1 MNFLRSLL
9 RPVHHTFAPLGDRAQ
24 CMMAVNL
31 LFQPWRWHDGAER
44 HSLIT
49 ELSQRFGG
57 EAFLCGSGR
66 EALLAL
72 LLSLRPQ
79 ENDEV
84 IVQGYTCVVVANAVI
99 AAGMKP
105 IFADIDPQT
114 LNLDIK
120 EVERLITPRTRAI
133 ICQHTFGIPA
143 DTATLRALCDM
154 HRMILIEDCAHILP
168 DATGPDTIGERG
180 DALICSFG
188 RDKAISGI
196 AGGALVC
203 KNPHLSAAVRTL
215 LCNASAMPS
224 GRILRLL
231 FYPLLYAVARPLY
244 GIGVGKLLL
253 AIAARV
259 RLFVPIVSASEK
271 GGSMNTSLSRMPN
284 ACAILALHQ
293 WRQLQRMNDHRRNLT
308 RLYCEEAAQL
318 GLPRLRG
325 IHEDLPLQ
333 KFPFFFPRAEFMRRA
348 LQRQN
353 IHLHDGWTG
362 CVICPA
368 SVDASCVGYRD
379 GEDPS
384 ADCAGE
390 QILSLPTHP
399 GITQADARRA
409 IRALHAS
416 IRYDTP
422 A

>member
-1 MNFLRSLL
+1 
-9 RPVHHTFAPLGDRAQ
+9 
-24 CMMAVNL
+24 MAFGL
-31 LFQPWRWHDGAER
+31 LFQPWRWREGREHD
-44 HSLIT
+44 SLAT

-57 EAFLCGSGR
+57 ETFLCGSGR
-66 EALLAL
+66 EALLVL
-72 LLSLRPQ
+72 LRSLRPQ
-79 ENDEV
+79 EQDEV
-84 IVQGYTCVVVANAVI
+84 IVQGYTCVVVANAII

-105 IFADIDPQT
+105 IFADINPQT
-114 LNLDIK
+114 LNLDIE
-120 EVERLITPRTRAI
+120 EVKRLMTPRTLAV

-143 DTATLRALCDM
+143 DTADLRALCDM
-154 HRMILIEDCAHILP
+154 HRVLLVEDCAHVLP
-168 DATGPDTIGERG
+168 DTTGPDTIGNVG

-203 KNPHLSAAVRTL
+203 KDPKLNDNVRIL
-215 LCNASAMPS
+215 LHDAPPMQTT
-224 GRILRLL
+224 RILRLL
-231 FYPLLYAVARPLY
+231 LYPLLYALARPLY
-244 GIGVGKLLL
+244 GIGLGKFLL

-259 RLFVPIVSASEK
+259 RLFVPIVSADEK
-271 GGSMNTSLSRMPN
+271 QGSMDVSFSRMPN

-293 WRQLQRMNDHRRNLT
+293 WKKLRHINDHRRNLT

-325 IHEDLPLQ
+325 IQEDLPLQ
-333 KFPFFFPRAEFMRRA
+333 KFPFFFPRAELMRRG

-379 GEDPS
+379 GEDPL
-384 ADCAGE
+384 ADCVGE
-390 QILSLPTHP
+390 QILSLPTHI
-399 GITQADARRA
+399 GITRADARRA

-416 IRYDTP
+416 IRYDIP